1 MAPAVAAPSFLSR
14 NSVMLFACA
23 FLLQSDQNLLAPHLS
38 AVADEFGMSDVE
50 RDEKL
55 GGELAMGLFLL
66 GAPAALA
73 LGAAADACDRVRL
86 FAAILVVGGAASAG
100 TAFAASYGALFWW
113 RALTGVSLG
122 ASLPFAS
129 LLSQLDELR
138 SALARHAA
146 RGLLDGGGFHL
157 MRYPPGAKFMR
168 HVDEDPS
175 MFEPRRNSISFLL
188 YLTPDDWSDDDGG
201 SLIIYDSTA
210 GDEGRRV
217 RPVAGSLVVY
227 DSTLEHE
234 VTATRRPRFLISGRF
249 RELDAD
255 WSERRA
261 RSA

>member
-1 MAPAVAAPSFLSR
+1 MISLALAPPALGLHAGHRTAVRRRVAAPARCSHDD
-14 NSVMLFACA
+14 AI
-23 FLLQSDQNLLAPHLS
+23 D
-38 AVADEFGMSDVE
+38 
-50 RDEKL
+50 
-55 GGELAMGLFLL
+55 
-66 GAPAALA
+66 ALA
-73 LGAAADACDRVRL
+73 AR
-86 FAAILVVGGAASAG
+86 AASAMREG
-100 TAFAASYGALFWW
+100 RAHVEPAFLSGDALDVA
-113 RALTGVSLG
+113 RANMESVLATVPEAGDGDMESIQTDLLSAEFQQSLG

-146 RGLLDGGGFHL
+146 RALLDGGGFHL

-168 HVDEDPS
+168 HVDEDPT

-217 RPVAGSLVVY
+217 QPVAGSLVVY

-261 RSA
+261 RRA